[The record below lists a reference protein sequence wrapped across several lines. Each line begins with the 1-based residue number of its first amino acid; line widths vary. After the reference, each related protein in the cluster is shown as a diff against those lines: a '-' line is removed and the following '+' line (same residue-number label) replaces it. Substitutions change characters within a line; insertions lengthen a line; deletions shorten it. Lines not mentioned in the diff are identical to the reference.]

1 MAAVLSGVQ
10 PHNEKAAA
18 TWSGPGD
25 LYDEISRGLAGAI
38 NHCIDRMQ
46 IRPGSKVLDLACGTG
61 WASRAG
67 AASVEG
73 ASVTGIDIAHG
84 LVESAKRIAKRA
96 HLEIEYQVG
105 DAERLP
111 CKEASFDAVISSFGI
126 MFASRPEA
134 AAAELTRVVKK
145 GGRFGV
151 LVWKPDSQ
159 VFEMFKVMKP
169 YLPAPVPAPATPLPS
184 PFAWGSRERV
194 SELLGAGWDLRFEEG
209 VSPFLAPSAE
219 DAWEIWVA
227 NYGPT
232 KTLAANLPPER
243 RDQFKND
250 MIAFHRR
257 FATEMGVFKPRD
269 YLLAV
274 GVRK

>member
-1 MAAVLSGVQ
+1 MAAILSAVQ

-18 TWSGPGD
+18 TWSAPGE

-38 NHCIDRMQ
+38 DHCIARLR
-46 IRPGSKVLDLACGTG
+46 IRPGDRVLDLACGTG
-61 WASRAG
+61 WASRAVATTVKG
-67 AASVEG
+67 ARVAGV
-73 ASVTGIDIAHG
+73 DIAHG
-84 LVESAKRIAKRA
+84 LIESARKIAQSSR
-96 HLEIEYQVG
+96 LDIEYEVG

-111 CKEASFDAVISSFGI
+111 YGDASFDAVISSFGI

-134 AAAELTRVVKK
+134 AAQELTRVVKK
-145 GGRFGV
+145 GGRFGI
-151 LVWKPDSQ
+151 LAWKPDSM

-169 YLPAPVPAPATPLPS
+169 YLPVPPAPAPS
-184 PFAWGSRERV
+184 PFAWGGRERV
-194 SELLGAGWDLRFEEG
+194 RELLGAAFDLRFEEG

-219 DAWEIWVA
+219 DAWEIWAA

-232 KTLAANLPPER
+232 KMLASNLPAER
-243 RDQFKND
+243 REQFKGD

-257 FATEMGVFKPRD
+257 FATELGVCKPRD
-269 YLLAV
+269 YLLAI